1 MASHLSI
8 SVELIAFMK
17 WVLHNKKG
25 ALNAF
30 LRQALDAEIRAE
42 ILSIMHESRDLSGDE
57 LYQIVNS
64 FLGHIEEQIMDE
76 IEKDVRGD
84 SHHHEQKSADDL
96 YDVLSPQM
104 QAQLTQVFDDHV
116 IHQGMHH
123 AAAQLMGENS
133 PNEVEHSE
141 KVKKHVL
148 MSNLLN
154 QWTPPTDDEVN

>member
-30 LRQALDAEIRAE
+30 LRKALDSEIRAE
-42 ILSIMHESRDLSGDE
+42 ILSIMHESRELSGDE

-64 FLGHIEEQIMDE
+64 FLGHIEEQIMTQVE
-76 IEKDVRGD
+76 NDVRGD
-84 SHHHEQKSADDL
+84 TVSEQPDADDL
-96 YDVLSPQM
+96 YGVLSPQM
-104 QAQLTQVFDDHV
+104 QAQLTQAFDDDV
-116 IHQGMHH
+116 IHQGMHQ
-123 AAAQLMGENS
+123 AAAQLMSENGRT
-133 PNEVEHSE
+133 EVEHSE
-141 KVKKHVL
+141 KLKKHIL

-154 QWTPPTDDEVN
+154 QWSPPSDDEVN